1 MKTQISLICLS
12 LLLVTGQTFA
22 QAKVSLADR
31 ELTEGKIA
39 AAEEDSSLASQIQ
52 SERIQIQSIMKEINA
67 IHDRITAKVMD
78 DQDASGSTEDSSGLS
93 PMRCSGQILFV
104 SEDVIRG
111 LRSLKKVSSQMNL
124 NSFRTA
130 KVQMQKN
137 LLDKELDTLV

>member
-1 MKTQISLICLS
+1 MKKQFSLICLS
-12 LLLVTGQTFA
+12 LLLVTGPSFA

-39 AAEEDSSLASQIQ
+39 AAEEDSNLASQIR
-52 SERIQIQSIMKEINA
+52 SERIQIQSMMKEINA

-78 DQDASGSTEDSSGLS
+78 DQDASGSEDSSVFS
-93 PMRCSGQILFV
+93 PMRCSGQVLFV

-111 LRSLKKVSSQMNL
+111 LRSLKKGSSQMNL
-124 NSFRTA
+124 SSFQKA

-137 LLDKELDTLV
+137 LLAMQDCERM